1 MDEPAADAL
10 AGRVVI
16 VTGASRG
23 IGLATAHAL
32 SARGAR
38 VAMLARGKQEL
49 EEAAATLAGDA
60 LPVVADVSDPLA
72 VTAAFAQVVAHF
84 GALHALVNNA
94 AVGRIDRVEDARD
107 EDLVA
112 QVGINLL
119 GPIYCSRAAIPHL
132 REAGGGDIINLSSDS
147 VERPFP
153 FLSVYAATKGGLETF
168 TLGLRGEVAEDGI
181 RVTLLRSGPSLT
193 SFARD
198 WQSEAAGRAFEAW
211 QAGGYIHAGGVVTP
225 EVIGAG
231 VVQILTLPVEA
242 SVFTLDIRPR

>member
-1 MDEPAADAL
+1 M
-10 AGRVVI
+10 
-16 VTGASRG
+16 
-23 IGLATAHAL
+23 
-32 SARGAR
+32 
-38 VAMLARGKQEL
+38 
-49 EEAAATLAGDA
+49 
-60 LPVVADVSDPLA
+60 
-72 VTAAFAQVVAHF
+72 
-84 GALHALVNNA
+84 
-94 AVGRIDRVEDARD
+94 
-107 EDLVA
+107 
-112 QVGINLL
+112 GINLL

-168 TLGLRGEVAEDGI
+168 TLGLRTEVAEDGI
-181 RVTLLRSGPSLT
+181 RVTLLRSGPSVT

-198 WQSEAAGRAFEAW
+198 WQPETAARAFEAW

-231 VVQILTLPVEA
+231 VVQVLTLPVEA